1 MLELSLIG
9 ASPSHLSGSEKTTT
23 SPRLISLNKAPN
35 LFTAIRSPTCNVFS
49 IEPDGIKKK
58 WRKNVL
64 ITIEII
70 RAETTI
76 MGSSRRNEPFLNIS
90 DNA

>member
-1 MLELSLIG
+1 
-9 ASPSHLSGSEKTTT
+9 
-23 SPRLISLNKAPN
+23 
-35 LFTAIRSPTCNVFS
+35 VFS

-76 MGSSRRNEPFLNIS
+76 MGSSRRNEPFLNII